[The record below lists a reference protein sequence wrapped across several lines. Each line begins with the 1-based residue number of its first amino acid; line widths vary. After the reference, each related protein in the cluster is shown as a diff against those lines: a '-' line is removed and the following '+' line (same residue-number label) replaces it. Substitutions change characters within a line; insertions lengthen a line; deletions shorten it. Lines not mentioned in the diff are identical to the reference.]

1 MDRTSNLLDEAMYMD
16 LEDPFGG
23 VVLIEDCV
31 ETNGAFILH
40 HLIKRHLS
48 PPPQSSPSGLLIFV
62 AFAQPFS
69 HYDRILRKMVATPPQ
84 PPLSFYSNI
93 FYQCCYYLYCYKK
106 PPGRIRYQTLFELS
120 ILPMISSFSEF
131 FLPNLGC

>member
-1 MDRTSNLLDEAMYMD
+1 MVSKRGEIFVVFFLPSLLNPKPQLPVAFTETMMDRTSNLLDEAMAMD
-16 LEDPFGG
+16 LEDPSGG

-48 PPPQSSPSGLLIFV
+48 ASQASSSGLLIFV

-69 HYDRILRKMVATPPQ
+69 HYDRILRKMVATPPT
-84 PPLSFYSNI
+84 PLS
-93 FYQCCYYLYCYKK
+93 FYQCCYYLYN
-106 PPGRIRYQTLFELS
+106 S
-120 ILPMISSFSEF
+120 IL
-131 FLPNLGC
+131 L